1 MNAKILM
8 GEPRDR
14 TTPSFQR
21 TAIRNKSGPLK
32 ADRPYRE
39 IVTAM
44 VVETLQ
50 LFCGLSDKD
59 TWLTFHK
66 ASSQNKLVGDP
77 N

>member
-1 MNAKILM
+1 MTAPRRLSN
-8 GEPRDR
+8 EPQSE
-14 TTPSFQR
+14 T
-21 TAIRNKSGPLK
+21 KSSPLK

-59 TWLTFHK
+59 AWLTFRE
-66 ASSQNKLVGDP
+66 AISQNKLVGDP
-77 N
+77 D